1 MPLRIAFALGLAFC
15 ALGLAGCLGRSP
27 DVHYYALGFEPL
39 PPAERVAPEVAVLI
53 GPVRLPAY
61 LERPELA
68 RRRKGGEIELDAT
81 HRWLDSFERNLLRAL
96 SLGVGQR
103 LASTRVVAHPSKA
116 PFPIDYRVRLH
127 VDDLVVDGADTF
139 QVRIRWA
146 LIGPGDRDADAE
158 AAPPARLFTFET
170 RRERVG
176 SGAAARVVAHE
187 AVLAELATRIA
198 AAIAEAELGD
208 RATGAAPESGPG
220 PAVEADPAP
229 GS

>member
-127 VDDLVVDGADTF
+127 VDDLVVDGADALH
-139 QVRIRWA
+139 VRIRWA
-146 LIGPGDRDADAE
+146 LIGPAGDRE
-158 AAPPARLFTFET
+158 AASGVEPPARLFTFEA

-176 SGAAARVVAHE
+176 SGAAARVGAHE

-198 AAIAEAELGD
+198 AAIVEAEAGGSPTD
-208 RATGAAPESGPG
+208 DAPEAGGASG
-220 PAVEADPAP
+220 
-229 GS
+229 S

>member
-1 MPLRIAFALGLAFC
+1 MPFRIAFALGLAFC
-15 ALGLAGCLGRSP
+15 ALGAAACLGRSP

-39 PPAERVAPEVAVLI
+39 PPADRVAPEVAVQI

-68 RRRKGGEIELDAT
+68 RRRTSGEIELDAT
-81 HRWLDSFERNLLRAL
+81 HRWLDSFERNFLRAV
-96 SLGVGQR
+96 SLGVGER

-127 VDDLVVDGADTF
+127 VDDLIVDGVDTLH
-139 QVRIRWA
+139 VRIRWA
-146 LIGPGDRDADAE
+146 LIGPRDRSSDSG

-176 SGAAARVVAHE
+176 SGAAARVGAYE
-187 AVLAELATRIA
+187 AVLDELATRIA
-198 AAIAEAELGD
+198 AIIAEAETGGQAPAAAPEAGP
-208 RATGAAPESGPG
+208 ATGA
-220 PAVEADPAP
+220 
-229 GS
+229 